1 MNKYHTITVWA
12 GAASSISSVYR
23 EPMRRVGEILAEN
36 NITMVYGIGDEGMMG
51 SAFQGVRNKN
61 GKVIGITTQKLL
73 DLQCRDLS
81 VFHRDEITVVNDLA
95 ERKRRMM
102 TLGEA
107 ILVGPGGWG
116 TIDEVSDFAVAIQ
129 TKEIEKK
136 PLIFLNFN
144 HFWNPL
150 GGLLFNMLQ
159 DGTLNQEKIDYI
171 DFASEPEEIFKALEK
186 VENRLTAEE
195 KVGYSHMVRKG

>member
-1 MNKYHTITVWA
+1 MN
-12 GAASSISSVYR
+12 
-23 EPMRRVGEILAEN
+23 
-36 NITMVYGIGDEGMMG
+36 
-51 SAFQGVRNKN
+51 
-61 GKVIGITTQKLL
+61 
-73 DLQCRDLS
+73 
-81 VFHRDEITVVNDLA
+81 
-95 ERKRRMM
+95 
-102 TLGEA
+102 
-107 ILVGPGGWG
+107 
-116 TIDEVSDFAVAIQ
+116 

-186 VENRLTAEE
+186 VENRLKAEE

>member
-36 NITMVYGIGDEGMMG
+36 KITMVYGIGDEGMMG

-81 VFHRDEITVVNDLA
+81 VFHPDEITVVQDLA

-171 DFASEPEEIFKALEK
+171 EFASEPEEIFKVLEK
-186 VENRLTAEE
+186 VENRLRAEE